1 MMMIQRFSVLLLSG
15 QRKQK
20 RARKR
25 GREEGKERDK
35 EGDLFLFLKFSF
47 CFKMSYHYGAF
58 TLDVKSVVNENVGGI
73 LGGTHC

>member
-15 QRKQK
+15 QRKLK

-35 EGDLFLFLKFSF
+35 EGDLFLFSKIFLLF
-47 CFKMSYHYGAF
+47 
-58 TLDVKSVVNENVGGI
+58 
-73 LGGTHC
+73 